1 MKADK
6 FNQKE
11 YDELI
16 EALNSTSSTDSITK
30 EESIEIKK
38 FFVDNKEMDYNDFL
52 KLYNEKY
59 GNIINQYREKLKL
72 KSISK
77 LRFANLLYIITFFI
91 AVISCFIW
99 LIIIAN
105 NL

>member
-30 EESIEIKK
+30 EENNEIKN
-38 FFVDNKEMDYNDFL
+38 FFIENKEVDYNTFL
-52 KLYNEKY
+52 ILYNEKY
-59 GNIINQYREKLKL
+59 GEIIKNYREYLKL
-72 KSISK
+72 KTLKIIK
-77 LRFANLLYIITFFI
+77 IAAILYIITLI
-91 AVISCFIW
+91 LGLIGVIYYFS
-99 LIIIAN
+99 N
-105 NL
+105 

>member
-38 FFVDNKEMDYNDFL
+38 FFVDNKEMDYNSFL
-52 KLYNEKY
+52 DLYNQKY
-59 GNIINQYREKLKL
+59 GNIISQYREIIKL
-72 KSISK
+72 KSVKK
-77 LRFANLLYIITFFI
+77 LKIAAVLYIITFVL
-91 AVISCFIW
+91 AVVSILIW
-99 LIIIAN
+99 LIV
-105 NL
+105 LMS

>member
-30 EESIEIKK
+30 EENDEIKN
-38 FFVDNKEMDYNDFL
+38 FFVENMEMDYNSFL
-52 KLYNEKY
+52 ALYNEKY
-59 GNIINQYREKLKL
+59 GNIIHQYREKLKL

-91 AVISCFIW
+91 AVISWFIW

>member
-30 EESIEIKK
+30 EENDEIKN
-38 FFVDNKEMDYNDFL
+38 FFIENMEMDYNSFL
-52 KLYNEKY
+52 ALYNEKY
-59 GNIINQYREKLKL
+59 GNIIKQYREKLKL
-72 KSISK
+72 KSIK
-77 LRFANLLYIITFFI
+77 KIGFAATLYTITFFVGI
-91 AVISCFIW
+91 VVGFIW
-99 LIIIAN
+99 LII
-105 NL
+105 LVSE

>member
-30 EESIEIKK
+30 EENNEIKN
-38 FFVDNKEMDYNDFL
+38 FFIENKEMDYNSFL
-52 KLYNEKY
+52 SLYNEKY
-59 GNIINQYREKLKL
+59 GEIIKNYREYLKL
-72 KSISK
+72 KTLKIIK
-77 LRFANLLYIITFFI
+77 IAAILYIITLI
-91 AVISCFIW
+91 LGLIGVIYYIS
-99 LIIIAN
+99 N
-105 NL
+105 